1 MAGNTSLSENYA
13 FAGMYHIFDQ
23 HAETG
28 LYGTPTLHFHSSTL
42 LSFLSLYSHSLY
54 SHSFLLLCVMVI
66 HIAKSLCS
74 RFLCLLQSLL
84 FAPKVTAIKF
94 ANDDKYRLACS
105 STDGKLSVCALVPSP
120 PSVLCTLRGHE
131 AAVLG
136 R

>member
-28 LYGTPTLHFHSSTL
+28 LYGTPTLHFHSLHFTL
-42 LSFLSLYSHSLY
+42 IPFSFF
-54 SHSFLLLCVMVI
+54 SFVI
-66 HIAKSLCS
+66 WYHIIKSLCS
-74 RFLCLLQSLL
+74 RFLFLLQSLL

-120 PSVLCTLRGHE
+120 PSVLCTLRGHK